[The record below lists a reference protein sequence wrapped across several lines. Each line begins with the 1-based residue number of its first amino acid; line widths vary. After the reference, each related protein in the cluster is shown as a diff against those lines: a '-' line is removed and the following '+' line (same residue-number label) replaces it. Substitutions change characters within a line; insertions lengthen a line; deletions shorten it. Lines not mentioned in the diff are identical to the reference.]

1 MNFTEQLVAMC
12 VAVLKAD
19 GKNKAEEFETIRAIA
34 QDLELDMNEVEAC
47 IANELNSTREL
58 SVIAAEV
65 KDEDAEII
73 LQACVAVILSDKNVA
88 EKEVALLL
96 EIAQMLKLS
105 PAKAA
110 LAIAIFAQND
120 RSIKIEGN
128 DTPDMEDVID
138 LDELLN
144 D

>member
-47 IANELNSTREL
+47 ISNELNATREL
-58 SVIAAEV
+58 SCVAAEV
-65 KDEDAEII
+65 KAEDAEII
-73 LQACVAVILSDKNVA
+73 MQACVAVVLADKNVA

-96 EIAQMLKLS
+96 EIAQMLKLN
-105 PAKAA
+105 PAKAV
-110 LAIAIFAQND
+110 LAIATFAQND

>member
-34 QDLELDMNEVEAC
+34 HDLELDMNEVEAC
-47 IANELNSTREL
+47 IANELNATREL
-58 SVIAAEV
+58 SGVAAEV
-65 KDEDAEII
+65 KGDDAEII

-96 EIAQMLKLS
+96 EIAQMLKLNT
-105 PAKAA
+105 AKVV

-128 DTPDMEDVID
+128 DTPDMEDEV
-138 LDELLN
+138 EVEE
-144 D
+144 

>member
-47 IANELNSTREL
+47 IANELNATREL
-58 SVIAAEV
+58 LCVAAEV
-65 KDEDAEII
+65 KAEDAEII
-73 LQACVAVILSDKNVA
+73 MQACVAVVLADKNVA

-96 EIAQMLKLS
+96 EIAQMLKLNT
-105 PAKAA
+105 AKVV

-128 DTPDMEDVID
+128 DTPDMEDEV
-138 LDELLN
+138 EVEE
-144 D
+144 

>member
-19 GKNKAEEFETIRAIA
+19 GKNKAAEFEPIRAIA

-47 IANELNSTREL
+47 IANELNATREL
-58 SVIAAEV
+58 SCVAAEV
-65 KDEDAEII
+65 KAEDAEII
-73 LQACVAVILSDKNVA
+73 MQACVAVVLADKNVA

-96 EIAQMLKLS
+96 EIAQMLKLN
-105 PAKAA
+105 PAKAV
-110 LAIAIFAQND
+110 LAIATFAQND

>member
-19 GKNKAEEFETIRAIA
+19 GKNKAEEFETIRAMA
-34 QDLELDMNEVEAC
+34 HDLELDMNEVEVC
-47 IANELNSTREL
+47 IANELNATREL
-58 SVIAAEV
+58 SGVATEV
-65 KDEDAEII
+65 KEDDAEII
-73 LQACVAVILSDKNVA
+73 LQACVAVVLADKNVA

-96 EIAQMLKLS
+96 EIAQMLKLN

>member
-12 VAVLKAD
+12 IAVLKAD

-47 IANELNSTREL
+47 IANELNATREL
-58 SVIAAEV
+58 SCVAAEV
-65 KDEDAEII
+65 KAEDAEII
-73 LQACVAVILSDKNVA
+73 MQACVAVVLADKNVA

-96 EIAQMLKLS
+96 EIAQMLKLN
-105 PAKAA
+105 PAKAV
-110 LAIAIFAQND
+110 LAIATFAQND

>member
-58 SVIAAEV
+58 SVVAAEV
-65 KDEDAEII
+65 KDEDVEII

-128 DTPDMEDVID
+128 DTLDMEDEV
-138 LDELLN
+138 EVEE
-144 D
+144 

>member
-47 IANELNSTREL
+47 IANELNATREL
-58 SVIAAEV
+58 SCVAAEV

-73 LQACVAVILSDKNVA
+73 LQACVAVVLADKNVA

-96 EIAQMLKLS
+96 EIAQMLKLN
-105 PAKAA
+105 PAKAV
-110 LAIAIFAQND
+110 LAIATFAQND

>member
-47 IANELNSTREL
+47 IANELNATREL
-58 SVIAAEV
+58 LCVAAEV
-65 KDEDAEII
+65 KAEDAEII
-73 LQACVAVILSDKNVA
+73 IQACVAVVLADKNVA

-96 EIAQMLKLS
+96 EIAQMLKLNT
-105 PAKAA
+105 AKVV
-110 LAIAIFAQND
+110 LAIATFAQND

-128 DTPDMEDVID
+128 DTPDMEDEV
-138 LDELLN
+138 EVEE
-144 D
+144 

>member
-34 QDLELDMNEVEAC
+34 HDLELDMNEVEVC
-47 IANELNSTREL
+47 IANELNATREL
-58 SVIAAEV
+58 SGVATEV
-65 KDEDAEII
+65 KEDDAEII
-73 LQACVAVILSDKNVA
+73 LQACVAVVLADKNVA

-96 EIAQMLKLS
+96 EIAQMLKLN

>member
-47 IANELNSTREL
+47 IANELNATREL
-58 SVIAAEV
+58 SCVAAEV
-65 KDEDAEII
+65 KAEDAEII
-73 LQACVAVILSDKNVA
+73 MQACVAVVLADKNVA

-96 EIAQMLKLS
+96 EIAQMLKLN
-105 PAKAA
+105 PAKAV
-110 LAIAIFAQND
+110 LAIATFAQND

>member
-19 GKNKAEEFETIRAIA
+19 GKNKAEEFETIRAMA
-34 QDLELDMNEVEAC
+34 YDLELDMNEVEAC
-47 IANELNSTREL
+47 IANELNATREL
-58 SVIAAEV
+58 SGVAAEV
-65 KDEDAEII
+65 KEDDAEII

-96 EIAQMLKLS
+96 EIAQMLNLN

>member
-34 QDLELDMNEVEAC
+34 HDLELDMNEVEAC
-47 IANELNSTREL
+47 IANELNATREL
-58 SVIAAEV
+58 SGVAAEV
-65 KDEDAEII
+65 KEDDAEII

-96 EIAQMLKLS
+96 EIAQMLKLN

-110 LAIAIFAQND
+110 LAIAIFAQNN

>member
-12 VAVLKAD
+12 VAVLRAD

-34 QDLELDMNEVEAC
+34 HDLKLDINEVEAC
-47 IANELNSTREL
+47 IANELNATREL
-58 SVIAAEV
+58 SGVAAEV
-65 KDEDAEII
+65 KEDDAEII

-96 EIAQMLKLS
+96 EIAQMLKLN

-128 DTPDMEDVID
+128 DTPDMEDEFEV
-138 LDELLN
+138 EE
-144 D
+144 